1 MASDASPELWRLRL
15 WVFVAGRT
23 RLDNLRV
30 LGGDLVLLGVVVLQV
45 EEAARHA
52 TVKLVRVDICP
63 VAA

>member
-1 MASDASPELWRLRL
+1 VAAPLWL
-15 WVFVAGRT
+15 FVAGRT
-23 RLDNLRV
+23 RLDDLRV

-52 TVKLVRVDICP
+52 AVKLVRVDICP